1 MKGYFLAKN
10 SFVTEV
16 PLNDLKA
23 FIECSNTMDVYENI
37 DDYHPTRRKILII
50 FDDMIA
56 DIFS

>member
-1 MKGYFLAKN
+1 MKDYFLAKN
-10 SFVTEV
+10 SFVAEV

-37 DDYHPTRRKILII
+37 DDHHPTRRKILII